1 MTAITVPDFS
11 VEDISAHA
19 LYLEEPWHSTRGRA
33 IREIIFGSN
42 DGLVT
47 TLGFLVGIYGAL
59 QDRRIILIAGIAEAA
74 AGAISMATGSYL
86 SSKAEREYYEREM
99 NREIREMREKPEQ
112 EREEVRR
119 IYREKGFA
127 GAELDTVVRRI
138 TSDPRVWLHCMM
150 EEELGLIAEP
160 AGAPLRGAVVIGVAF
175 LLGALVPLLPYMLV
189 TGWQALWVSIGCS
202 VATLFTLGATKTSLT
217 KTKWWAG
224 GLEML
229 ALGMIACA
237 VGFLVGYFVGTL
249 H

>member
-1 MTAITVPDFS
+1 MSATSVPNFS

-19 LYLEEPWHSTRGRA
+19 LYLEEPWHSSKGRA

-47 TLGFLVGIYGAL
+47 TLGFLVGVYGAL

-112 EREEVRR
+112 ERDEVRK
-119 IYREKGFA
+119 IYREKGFE
-127 GAELDTVVRRI
+127 GAELEMVVARI
-138 TSDPRVWLHCMM
+138 TADPRVWLHCMM

-160 AGAPLRGAVVIGVAF
+160 AGAPLWGAMVIGIAF
-175 LLGALVPLLPYMLV
+175 VLGALVPLLPYVLLA
-189 TGWQALWVSIGCS
+189 GRQALWMSIGGS
-202 VATLFTLGATKTSLT
+202 VVTLFTLGATKTSLT
-217 KTKWWAG
+217 KRQWWAG

-229 ALGMIACA
+229 TLGMFAC
-237 VGFLVGYFVGTL
+237 LVGYVVGCFVGTL